1 VKGVTVQELKDDKI
15 YGLDLEIISGYKGL
29 FRKIYN
35 TRIQKLGLVITGY
48 MVYLHPHRV
57 QILGNAEISYLTT
70 LSDTESKRIIKE
82 ICRHEVVCFV
92 VTRNLKIPEY
102 LIEETEARGIPLL
115 RTRLVTSVFIERVT
129 KLLEE
134 KLAPSITVH
143 GVLMDILGV
152 GVLITGRPEIGK
164 SENALELIT
173 RGHRLVVDDVVF
185 MKKVNPIEIY
195 GESSEMIKNLLEIR
209 GIGIVDISLLFGVS
223 AIMERK
229 RVDLVVEL
237 IDWDEKIEC
246 ERVGFREDKYRLMG
260 IDLPLIKI
268 PVSPARN
275 VSTIIE
281 LACRNHILKQRGR
294 NTAVEIEERLMK
306 KMGLGGDG

>member
-1 VKGVTVQELKDDKI
+1 MKGVTVQELKDDKI

-152 GVLITGRPEIGK
+152 GVLITGRPGIGK

>member
-1 VKGVTVQELKDDKI
+1 
-15 YGLDLEIISGYKGL
+15 
-29 FRKIYN
+29 
-35 TRIQKLGLVITGY
+35 
-48 MVYLHPHRV
+48 
-57 QILGNAEISYLTT
+57 
-70 LSDTESKRIIKE
+70 
-82 ICRHEVVCFV
+82 
-92 VTRNLKIPEY
+92 
-102 LIEETEARGIPLL
+102 
-115 RTRLVTSVFIERVT
+115 
-129 KLLEE
+129 
-134 KLAPSITVH
+134 
-143 GVLMDILGV
+143 MDILGV
-152 GVLITGRPEIGK
+152 GVLITGRPGIGK

-185 MKKVNPIEIY
+185 MKKVTPIEIW

-209 GIGIVDISLLFGVS
+209 GIGIVDIDKLFGVS

-281 LACRNHILKQRGR
+281 LACRNHILKQRGI

-306 KMGLGGDG
+306 KMGVGGDG